1 LNDYILDGKTKNA
14 AIQEMTARR
23 VFTHTAPQLASY
35 ANEVKTIK
43 AVASECWLIADV
55 PSASLLPEPVM
66 QRVFRWKTE
75 TMQQPFHDFRIELDF
90 GRRRWGQFQESA
102 GHGLSACG
110 VILTLSGMDQLLR
123 PNGACSLPPHEKD
136 IFVETL
142 LDRME
147 VYNVQ
152 IGLLNDRSE
161 KVANTIRPFLD
172 RFDMLAVFNQGTSI
186 RRLRNQSE
194 RLLYVAADS
203 VSQAAIVKADIDRI
217 EFARGRATLDPD
229 TVREW
234 LLEHASD
241 DSWRKIRRRMDS
253 KF

>member
-1 LNDYILDGKTKNA
+1 
-14 AIQEMTARR
+14 MTARR
-23 VFTHTAPQLASY
+23 VFTHTAPQLANY

-43 AVASECWLIADV
+43 ARATECWLLTDI

-66 QRVFRWKTE
+66 QRVFRWKTGA
-75 TMQQPFHDFRIELDF
+75 MPQPFHDFRIELDF
-90 GRRRWGQFQESA
+90 GRRRWHKFQENA

-110 VILTLSGMDQLLR
+110 VILTLSGMDDLLKR
-123 PNGACSLPPHEKD
+123 DGACSLPACEKD
-136 IFVETL
+136 ILVETL

-152 IGLLNDRSE
+152 IGLLDDRAE
-161 KVANTIRPFLD
+161 KVAKMIRPFLD
-172 RFDMLAVFNQGTSI
+172 RFDMLAVFDHDASI

-194 RLLYVAADS
+194 RILYVASDS
-203 VSQAAIVKADIDRI
+203 VSQAAIVKADIDCI
-217 EFARGRATLDPD
+217 EFARRRATLDPD

-241 DSWRKIRRRMDS
+241 DSWRKIRQRMDS
-253 KF
+253 TF